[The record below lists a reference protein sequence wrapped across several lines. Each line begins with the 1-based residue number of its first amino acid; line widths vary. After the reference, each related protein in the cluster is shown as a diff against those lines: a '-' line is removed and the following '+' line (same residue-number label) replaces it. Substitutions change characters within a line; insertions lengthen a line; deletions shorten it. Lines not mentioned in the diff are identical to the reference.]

1 MIDLEKCKDEFLK
14 YTEKYNLSNEKLKR
28 KQLHSLRVMK
38 KSRIIAQS
46 LKLSEEEIQIA
57 TLIGL
62 LHDIGRFEQYTKY
75 NTFSDHNSI
84 DHAELGIRILQENNY
99 IKNYIEDENWINII
113 LIAIKN
119 HNKYKI
125 EKGLNKKKELFCKIV
140 RDADKADIMYEG
152 ANVFWNTESEKSDL
166 ENAKV
171 KQEEID
177 AIKKHTL
184 MDRRKMKRES
194 ELDGMLIML
203 CFIFDINYPKTF
215 EIIDKENIIQSIFS
229 RFNFKNE
236 ETKEKMEEIK
246 RELNKYIKE
255 NKG

>member
-14 YTEKYNLSNEKLKR
+14 YTEKYDLNNDNLKR
-28 KQLHSLRVMK
+28 KQLHSLRVMQ
-38 KSRIIAQS
+38 KSRIIAKS

-125 EKGLNKKKELFCKIV
+125 EKGINKKKELFCKII

-152 ANVFWNTESEKSDL
+152 ANIFWNKKSEKINL
-166 ENAKV
+166 ENAKIR
-171 KQEEID
+171 QEEIE
-177 AIKKHTL
+177 AVKKHTL
-184 MDRRKMKRES
+184 IDRRKIDKES

-203 CFIFDINYPKTF
+203 CFIFDINYPATF
-215 EIIDKENIIQSIFS
+215 KIIDKDEVVETIFK
-229 RFNFKNE
+229 RFNFKDE
-236 ETKEKMEEIK
+236 ETKEKMREIRK
-246 RELNKYIKE
+246 ELKEYINK

>member
-1 MIDLEKCKDEFLK
+1 MLDLEKCKDEFLK

-28 KQLHSLRVMK
+28 EQLHSLRVMK

-125 EKGLNKKKELFCKIV
+125 EKGLNKKKELFCKII

-177 AIKKHTL
+177 SIKNHTL
-184 MDRRKMKRES
+184 IDRRKLKRES

-215 EIIDKENIIQSIFS
+215 EIIDKDEVVETIFK
-229 RFNFKNE
+229 RFNFKDE
-236 ETKEKMEEIK
+236 ETKEKMKEIRK
-246 RELNKYIKE
+246 ELKEYINK

>member
-1 MIDLEKCKDEFLK
+1 MLDLEKCKDEFLK

-99 IKNYIEDENWINII
+99 IKNYIEDENWISII

-125 EKGLNKKKELFCKIV
+125 EKG
-140 RDADKADIMYEG
+140 
-152 ANVFWNTESEKSDL
+152 
-166 ENAKV
+166 
-171 KQEEID
+171 
-177 AIKKHTL
+177 
-184 MDRRKMKRES
+184 
-194 ELDGMLIML
+194 
-203 CFIFDINYPKTF
+203 
-215 EIIDKENIIQSIFS
+215 
-229 RFNFKNE
+229 
-236 ETKEKMEEIK
+236 
-246 RELNKYIKE
+246 
-255 NKG
+255 

>member
-1 MIDLEKCKDEFLK
+1 M
-14 YTEKYNLSNEKLKR
+14 
-28 KQLHSLRVMK
+28 
-38 KSRIIAQS
+38 
-46 LKLSEEEIQIA
+46 
-57 TLIGL
+57 
-62 LHDIGRFEQYTKY
+62 
-75 NTFSDHNSI
+75 
-84 DHAELGIRILQENNY
+84 
-99 IKNYIEDENWINII
+99 
-113 LIAIKN
+113 
-119 HNKYKI
+119 
-125 EKGLNKKKELFCKIV
+125 
-140 RDADKADIMYEG
+140 
-152 ANVFWNTESEKSDL
+152 

-184 MDRRKMKRES
+184 IDRRKMKRES

>member
-1 MIDLEKCKDEFLK
+1 MLYYITKRYINQGLHKKSKNDKICQEVFLMLDLEKCKDEFLK

-99 IKNYIEDENWINII
+99 IKNYIEDEN
-113 LIAIKN
+113 
-119 HNKYKI
+119 
-125 EKGLNKKKELFCKIV
+125 
-140 RDADKADIMYEG
+140 
-152 ANVFWNTESEKSDL
+152 
-166 ENAKV
+166 
-171 KQEEID
+171 
-177 AIKKHTL
+177 
-184 MDRRKMKRES
+184 
-194 ELDGMLIML
+194 
-203 CFIFDINYPKTF
+203 
-215 EIIDKENIIQSIFS
+215 
-229 RFNFKNE
+229 
-236 ETKEKMEEIK
+236 
-246 RELNKYIKE
+246 
-255 NKG
+255 

>member
-1 MIDLEKCKDEFLK
+1 MLDLEKCKDEFLK

-113 LIAIKN
+113 
-119 HNKYKI
+119 
-125 EKGLNKKKELFCKIV
+125 
-140 RDADKADIMYEG
+140 
-152 ANVFWNTESEKSDL
+152 
-166 ENAKV
+166 
-171 KQEEID
+171 
-177 AIKKHTL
+177 
-184 MDRRKMKRES
+184 
-194 ELDGMLIML
+194 
-203 CFIFDINYPKTF
+203 
-215 EIIDKENIIQSIFS
+215 
-229 RFNFKNE
+229 
-236 ETKEKMEEIK
+236 ETA
-246 RELNKYIKE
+246 
-255 NKG
+255 

>member
-1 MIDLEKCKDEFLK
+1 MLDLEKCKDEFLK

-125 EKGLNKKKELFCKIV
+125 EKGLNKKKELFCKII

-152 ANVFWNTESEKSDL
+152 ANIFWNKKSEKINL
-166 ENAKV
+166 ENAKIR
-171 KQEEID
+171 QEEIE
-177 AIKKHTL
+177 AVKKHTL
-184 MDRRKMKRES
+184 IDRRKIDKES

-215 EIIDKENIIQSIFS
+215 EVIDKENIIQSIFS